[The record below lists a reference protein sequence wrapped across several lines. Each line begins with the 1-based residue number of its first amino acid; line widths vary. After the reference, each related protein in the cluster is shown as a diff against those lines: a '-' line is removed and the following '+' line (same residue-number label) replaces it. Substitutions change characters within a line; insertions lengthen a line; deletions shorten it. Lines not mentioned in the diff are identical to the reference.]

1 MTDWYAWH
9 GDYQVAGTR
18 LARRLPV
25 VQERVRVAFDQAP
38 PGPLRVVSVCAGQG
52 RDLLGV
58 LGDHPR
64 REDVTAR
71 LVELDPR
78 NAAVA
83 AETAAGLD
91 QVQVVVGDAALTDQ
105 YAGTVP
111 ADLVLLCGVFGNIT
125 DHDIRRTI
133 RHSAQLCRTGGT
145 VVWTRGRR
153 APDLVPQI
161 CSWFAEGGFELV
173 WLTEQAE
180 GYGVGAHRFA
190 GTPAPLAR
198 GGRMFSFVR

>member
-9 GDYQVAGTR
+9 GHYQVAGTR

-25 VQERVRVAFDQAP
+25 VQERVRVALDQAP

-64 REDVTAR
+64 RHDVTAR

-83 AETAAGLD
+83 AEAAAGLD

-105 YAGTVP
+105 YAGMVP
-111 ADLVLLCGVFGNIT
+111 ADLVLLCGVFGNVT

-133 RHSAQLCRTGGT
+133 RHS
-145 VVWTRGRR
+145 
-153 APDLVPQI
+153 
-161 CSWFAEGGFELV
+161 
-173 WLTEQAE
+173 
-180 GYGVGAHRFA
+180 
-190 GTPAPLAR
+190 
-198 GGRMFSFVR
+198 